1 LNQITVQIARLQM
14 MMTESRGP
22 LLLIMS

>member
-1 LNQITVQIARLQM
+1 LNQITVQIAHLQM

-22 LLLIMS
+22 LLRIMS